1 MVAGLSSSIEPL
13 FCLFAANAL
22 VANSRASAGST
33 VLEIFEKFTCLFPFL
48 SRMRRESF
56 SFRQTLGGRQSYKSR
71 AAVVVIP
78 CACHFLHGA
87 ESHPDENGAIDGRQ
101 SRIGNRRR
109 RRIGKTCYPVVSR
122 CRRNCDRYI
131 AENQQFDFNRLGF

>member
-1 MVAGLSSSIEPL
+1 MVAGLSSAIEPL

-33 VLEIFEKFTCLFPFL
+33 VLEIFEKFNCLFPFL

-71 AAVVVIP
+71 SAVVVNP
-78 CACHFLHGA
+78 YARHFLHEA

-109 RRIGKTCYPVVSR
+109 RGIGKICYPVVSR
-122 CRRNCDRYI
+122 CRRNRHRYI
-131 AENQQFDFNRLGF
+131 AQSKTVRFR